1 MCNGASVCSRWPQV
15 FRGYQL
21 LTYQVVLILDTSKKV
36 DTGRILVLDLSL
48 KDYTSLLLELVLN
61 FCTT

>member
-1 MCNGASVCSRWPQV
+1 MCNGASVCRWPQV

-36 DTGRILVLDLSL
+36 DTGRILVLDRSL
-48 KDYTSLLLELVLN
+48 KDYTSLVLELFLN